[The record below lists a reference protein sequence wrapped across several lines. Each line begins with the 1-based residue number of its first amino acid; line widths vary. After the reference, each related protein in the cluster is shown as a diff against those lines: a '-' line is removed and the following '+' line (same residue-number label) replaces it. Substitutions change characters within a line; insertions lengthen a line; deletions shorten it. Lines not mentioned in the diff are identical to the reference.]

1 MGRACPRLGPTC
13 TFNIIGHHDQRT
25 TTTFARCV
33 ARPLSKPPRHK
44 QFRTTIHDC
53 PAWRLHLTPSRR
65 TRCMWPR
72 PSSPPRTI
80 LTDGSKRAQELIGV
94 EQQQA
99 ALQLLH
105 EHVTSKRT
113 RNSPIASLE
122 PVMILF
128 VELCV
133 DLRKGKLAK
142 DGLYQ
147 YKNTAQNTNVGTI
160 ELVFKRFIEL
170 AEQKV
175 TEAQAKADE
184 VQSTLETSTQ
194 TQNIDDLEASE
205 TPESIMLS
213 TVSGE
218 GTRDRTD
225 RAIVTPWLKF
235 LWETYRTVLDIFKNN
250 ARLELMYQSTAH
262 QAFQFCSKYARKT
275 EFRRLCELLRNHLQ
289 NAAKFSSQM
298 HAINLSDPDT
308 LQRHLDTRFQ
318 QLNVAVELELWQ
330 EAFRS
335 VEDIHTLLSLSKR
348 PAKNVM
354 MANYF
359 EKLTRIFLVSENYLF
374 HAAAWSRYYNLLRQS
389 AAAVASGQSPKK
401 DNPAVTEADMT
412 KAASFVVLSAL
423 SIPVISTSRSRGALV
438 DVDEA
443 RKNKNSRLTNLLG
456 MSQAP
461 TRAILFKDA
470 LSKGLLKRVRPE
482 IRDLYNILE
491 VDFHPLSICKKISP
505 ILAQIGADESME
517 KYVGPLQ
524 QVILTR
530 LFQQLSQ
537 VYDSV
542 EIKFVLELAQFPEPF
557 HVSSGTIEKF
567 IMNGCKKGDL
577 AIRTDHATG
586 ILTFDSDV
594 FSSAKA
600 MHPGSGAGSADTET
614 RSVQRLQSTPAEIVR
629 TQLTR
634 LAKSLFVTCQ
644 YVDPSFNADRH
655 RAKDAALARAKE
667 GFEKEHQDILTRRD
681 IITQKK
687 DAAAK
692 AQQAKESE
700 EQTRKMIR
708 QQQQKEEESRRL
720 AEEQRMRTEARL
732 KAEQQRIQ
740 REEITKQIE
749 ELKKTTKIDM
759 DLPEDLADIDSQQ
772 IRLMKLQALE
782 KEKTL
787 LGEQLR
793 IAGKRIDHLERA
805 YRKEEVK
812 HLKEDYEKQM
822 EADREAYEKTKEEE
836 LKESEQKHKED
847 VALKHRLSRLVPTYQ
862 DFITTVKQQ
871 RKSEFEK
878 RSKAAQKELESKK
891 AARVK
896 EYKDRFIRE
905 KKEREDA
912 ERRQREEEERE
923 AEEAEAKAKAD
934 EEKRQKMAEDKARR
948 DEERKSVYSI
958 HLTPTILTL
967 PRALDDKARLQRQR
981 EDEAEAKLLAKK
993 AGRSADRPIPRDS
1006 PAEPS
1011 AAAAPPRLA
1020 LAGSKPTWR
1029 EREAM
1034 KAAGQAPPPAAA
1046 PAVASPAP
1054 APASPAPAAAEPE
1067 APKRSGYVP
1076 PALRAGGAPGGG
1088 WREREASGA
1097 GRAPPART
1105 ESPATGG
1112 RFDAP
1117 RPERRG
1123 FGDERKA
1130 SPAQG
1135 GGYVPPGARG
1145 GAAPPREG
1153 APPAP
1158 APAESGGKYVP
1169 RWKREQQ

>member
-1 MGRACPRLGPTC
+1 MAPPP
-13 TFNIIGHHDQRT
+13 H
-25 TTTFARCV
+25 
-33 ARPLSKPPRHK
+33 SKPEN
-44 QFRTTIHDC
+44 T
-53 PAWRLHLTPSRR
+53 L
-65 TRCMWPR
+65 
-72 PSSPPRTI
+72 
-80 LTDGSKRAQELIGV
+80 KRAQELIGV
-94 EQQQA
+94 DQHQA

-113 RNSPIASLE
+113 RNSPITSLE

-160 ELVFKRFIEL
+160 ETVFKRFIEL

-184 VQSTLETSTQ
+184 VQSSLEPSDDK
-194 TQNIDDLEASE
+194 NVDDLEATE
-205 TPESIMLS
+205 TPESILLS

-218 GTRDRTD
+218 QSRDRTD

-348 PAKNVM
+348 PAKNIM

-374 HAAAWSRYYNLLRQS
+374 HAAAYSRYYNLLRQS

-412 KAASFVVLSAL
+412 KAASFVLLSAL
-423 SIPVISTSRSRGALV
+423 AIPVISTSRSRGALV

-470 LSKGLLKRVRPE
+470 LSKGLLKRARPE

-505 ILAQIGADESME
+505 ILSQIGADEGMQ

-542 EIKFVLELAQFPEPF
+542 EIKFVLGLAQFPEPF
-557 HVSSGTIEKF
+557 HVSAGTIEKF

-586 ILTFDSDV
+586 VLTFDSDV

-600 MHPGSGAGSADTET
+600 MHPGSGAGSAETES

-629 TQLTR
+629 SQLTR

-644 YVDPSFNADRH
+644 YVDPSFNGDRL
-655 RAKDAALARAKE
+655 RAKEAALARAKE
-667 GFEKEHQDILTRRD
+667 GAEKEHQEILSRRD
-681 IITQKK
+681 IISQKK
-687 DAAAK
+687 EAALK
-692 AQQAKESE
+692 AQQAKENE
-700 EQTRKMIR
+700 EQTKRLIR
-708 QQQQKEEESRRL
+708 QQQLKDEEARRL
-720 AEEQRMRTEARL
+720 AEEQKQRAEQRI
-732 KAEQQRIQ
+732 KAEQKRIQ
-740 REEITKQIE
+740 REEMEKQIK
-749 ELKKTTKIDM
+749 ELKATTKVDIE
-759 DLPEDLADIDSQQ
+759 LPEDLDDLDSQR
-772 IRLMKLQALE
+772 IRILKLQALE
-782 KEKTL
+782 REKNQ

-805 YRKEEVK
+805 YRKEEIK
-812 HLKEDYEKQM
+812 HLKTDYEKQQ
-822 EADREAYEKTKEEE
+822 EADLAAYEKAKAEE
-836 LKESEQKHKED
+836 LKEAEEKHKED
-847 VALKHRLSRLVPTYQ
+847 VALKHRLSRLVTPYQ
-862 DFITTVKQQ
+862 QFVSTVKQQ
-871 RKSEFEK
+871 RKAEFEK
-878 RSKAAQKELESKK
+878 RQKIAQKELESKK

-896 EYKDRFIRE
+896 EVKERIARE
-905 KKEREDA
+905 KREREEA

-923 AEEAEAKAKAD
+923 RAEAEAKAKAD
-934 EEKRQKMAEDKARR
+934 EEKRARLAEEKAKR
-948 DEERKSVYSI
+948 DEERN
-958 HLTPTILTL
+958 
-967 PRALDDKARLQRQR
+967 ALAEKARLQAQR
-981 EDEAEAKLLAKK
+981 EEEAMAK
-993 AGRSADRPIPRDS
+993 RR
-1006 PAEPS
+1006 
-1011 AAAAPPRLA
+1011 AAAGAG
-1020 LAGSKPTWR
+1020 AGSGRTFSREPAPDTPSSSGPPKIQLPGGKPSWR

-1034 KAAGQAPPPAAA
+1034 KAAGQAPPAA
-1046 PAVASPAP
+1046 ST
-1054 APASPAPAAAEPE
+1054 SPAPAATSPVPEAE
-1067 APKRSGYVP
+1067 APKRGGYVP
-1076 PALRAGGAPGGG
+1076 PAMRQGGAPGGG
-1088 WREREASGA
+1088 WREREASGSGSGGGSGNA
-1097 GRAPPART
+1097 GG
-1105 ESPATGG
+1105 SG
-1112 RFDAP
+1112 RFEAS
-1117 RPERRG
+1117 RG
-1123 FGDERKA
+1123 GDRWGDRKA
-1130 SPAQG
+1130 SPATT
-1135 GGYVPPGARG
+1135 GGYVPPGARRD
-1145 GAAPPREG
+1145 APAREG
-1153 APPAP
+1153 EGERESRPAAQAP
-1158 APAESGGKYVP
+1158 AASTGKYVP
-1169 RWKREQQ
+1169 RHLRDRQ